1 IMGGWLLDAAK
12 GKSSGKPPPGL
23 RADLTQKIGVLQLRA
38 QVAREILANLQHV
51 EQVLDAFARDPSRR
65 DTLPALNPH
74 IRQIHGALVILD
86 FDLAMALTS
95 VCSQMIAECA
105 RSDHPHMAEDL
116 DWIAE
121 GLST

>member
-1 IMGGWLLDAAK
+1 K
-12 GKSSGKPPPGL
+12 
-23 RADLTQKIGVLQLRA
+23 
-38 QVAREILANLQHV
+38 
-51 EQVLDAFARDPSRR
+51 R
-65 DTLPALNPH
+65 DTLSGLTPY

-105 RSDHPHMAEDL
+105 RSGHERTAEDL

-121 GLST
+121 GLSALGLYLDPCVHGREPSNDVVTQFFTRLRKRHEEAIGQPAPRPAPAPS